1 MFPNTRSFALR
12 LLVVSALLL
21 LVGLF
26 TTTAQDRPVLRIG
39 VPAPVAFD
47 PAIATDDQE
56 VLINRSIYSYLIE
69 LLPSGDIVPS
79 LAESWDISEDG
90 LTFTFTL
97 VEGATF
103 HNGDPLTAADVVY
116 TFERLSAVGSSAMG
130 LLGQA
135 VVGTDDE
142 GNNITEPT
150 FSVEALDD
158 STVQFVLDGPNADFL
173 LGIASRF
180 AGILQAGQE
189 TPNVL
194 TEDGGLDN
202 FNGTGAFVITE
213 FNQGESI
220 TLSAN
225 ENYWGD
231 VPAIDVQF
239 IFIDDQATQVN
250 ALLAGDVDFIFKVGT
265 ELIEQVTDVEGITL
279 VNIATGIHPV
289 IRVRSD
295 EGSLGEDVR
304 VRQAFKLATD
314 RELLNLDV
322 LDGAGVVANNDPFS
336 PVFGPLYNPIESE
349 YDPEQACALLA
360 EYAAENPDNPWVTL
374 DGDTP
379 SLEVDFFVVDSF
391 EYPVLAEFMQQQWEE
406 GCINVNLQIRQ
417 ASVYYADTEWLEVDL
432 GLTGWG
438 TRPTPQ
444 AFLNEAYV
452 TGSPFNE
459 SHWSNETIDTLAAE
473 ASQISDIAAR
483 AEIYAEISQIFAD
496 EGPII
501 VPFFRPVSGA
511 YVSNIEGLVM
521 HPFPGRTDLSGV
533 TFGS

>member
-1 MFPNTRSFALR
+1 MFKHIHSFMPR
-12 LLVVSALLL
+12 LIVVSALLL

-26 TTTAQDRPVLRIG
+26 ATTAQDRPVLRIG

-56 VLINRSIYSYLIE
+56 VLINRSIYDYLIE
-69 LLPSGDIVPS
+69 LLPSGDIEPS
-79 LAESWDISEDG
+79 LASDWTVSDDG
-90 LTFTFTL
+90 LTYTFNL
-97 VEGATF
+97 VEAWF
-103 HNGDPLTAADVVY
+103 HDGTPLTAADVVY
-116 TFERLSAVGSSAMG
+116 TFERLNTVGSSAMG

-135 VVGTDDE
+135 VVDDE
-142 GNNITEPT
+142 GNTEPT
-150 FSVEALDD
+150 FTVAALDD
-158 STVQFVLDGPNADFL
+158 STVQFVLDAPNADFL

-180 AGILQAGQE
+180 AGIIQEGQE

-194 TEDGGLDN
+194 TQDGGLDN
-202 FNGTGAFVITE
+202 FNGTGPFVMTE

-225 ENYWGD
+225 ENYWGAI
-231 VPAIDVQF
+231 PAIDVQF

-250 ALLAGDVDFIFKVGT
+250 ALLAGDVDFIFKIGT

-279 VNIATGIHPV
+279 TSIATGIHPV
-289 IRVRSD
+289 IRLRSD
-295 EGSLGEDVR
+295 EGHLGEDVR

-322 LDGAGVVANNDPFS
+322 LDGLGTVANNDPFS
-336 PVFGPLYNPIESE
+336 PVFGPFYNPIESD
-349 YDPEQACALLA
+349 YDPERACALLA
-360 EYAAENPDNPWVTL
+360 EYAAENPDNPWVTV
-374 DGDTP
+374 DGGTP
-379 SLEVDFFVVDSF
+379 TLEVEFFVVDSF
-391 EYPVLAEFMQQQWEE
+391 EYPLLAEFMQQQWQD
-406 GCINVNLQIRQ
+406 GCINVTLMVRQ
-417 ASVYYADTEWLEVDL
+417 SSVYYADGEWLEVDL

-452 TGSPFNE
+452 TGAPFNE
-459 SHWSNETIDTLAAE
+459 SHWSNEELDALAAE
-473 ASQISDIAAR
+473 ASQISDIEERAA
-483 AEIYAEISQIFAD
+483 IYAQISAIFAE

-511 YVSNIEGLVM
+511 YNSNIEGLVM